1 MSELQIKLINNII
14 KMTPKLSLEV
24 LEEIEKIMENEIN
37 KKLLELENDVI
48 LENMDITEKVMFL
61 DILQQTD
68 EEREEA
74 YKTAIPFEEMLKREG
89 LTLDDLQN

>member
-68 EEREEA
+68 EEKEEA

>member
-89 LTLDDLQN
+89 LILDDLQN